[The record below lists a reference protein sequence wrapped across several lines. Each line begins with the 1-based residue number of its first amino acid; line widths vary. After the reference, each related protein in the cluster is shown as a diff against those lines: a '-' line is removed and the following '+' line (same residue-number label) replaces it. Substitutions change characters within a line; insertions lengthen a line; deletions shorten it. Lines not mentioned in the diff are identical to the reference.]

1 MNSDSIATLMWAQM
15 HAPPSIRDF
24 SPNHFVPII
33 QRKKPITEV
42 IDLVNSLTN
51 SLSCFMKTTTKD
63 SEIGLLPPGSLSE
76 QSTNTSN
83 WFEIE
88 GICNESIEIYE
99 GNESESHKSVYEHTN
114 AQSLNDIEDTSFG
127 KTEICEA
134 NVS

>member
-1 MNSDSIATLMWAQM
+1 M
-15 HAPPSIRDF
+15 
-24 SPNHFVPII
+24 
-33 QRKKPITEV
+33 E
-42 IDLVNSLTN
+42 
-51 SLSCFMKTTTKD
+51 TTTKD

-76 QSTNTSN
+76 QSSTNTSN
-83 WFEIE
+83 SFEIK

-114 AQSLNDIEDTSFG
+114 AQSSNNIEYTSFG